1 MSIPNSRRNLD
12 IAIERLAKGSE
23 EAVRIRR
30 TMANAIV
37 GQLLPDGAVKGG
49 SSLKLI
55 FGDGATRFSRDLD
68 TARASDID
76 SYVER
81 LEDALASGWNGFT
94 GKLVP
99 GKPAKPKG
107 VPTQYIMQPFK
118 VKLSYNGKSWITVPL
133 EVGHNEIGDADDPD
147 MLVPEDVSRMFVAL
161 GFPPLDPMPFMKLA
175 HQVAQ
180 KLHALTEEGSDRV
193 HDLVDLQII
202 LREDA
207 PDVVAIKPL
216 CIRLFSY
223 RGMQEW
229 PPRITAYPD
238 WDIGYAATAEG
249 LDVLDLEHAISW
261 GNDLIDRIDKCPADL
276 SGQRLRVHDH
286 RPS

>member
-1 MSIPNSRRNLD
+1 MSMPNSRRNLD
-12 IAIERLAKGSE
+12 IAIERLAKGSD

-49 SSLKLI
+49 SSLKLR
-55 FGDGATRFSRDLD
+55 FGDGVTRFSRDLD
-68 TARASDID
+68 AARASEINE
-76 SYVER
+76 YATQ

-99 GKPAKPKG
+99 GKPAKPKD
-107 VPTQYIMQPFK
+107 VPTQYVMQPFE

-147 MLVPEDVSRMFVAL
+147 MLVPEDVSQMFVAL
-161 GFPPLDPMPFMKLA
+161 GFPPLDPMPFMKLS

-180 KLHALTEEGSDRV
+180 KLHALTEEGSNRV

-202 LREDA
+202 LREGALDL
-207 PDVVAIKPL
+207 VTIKPL
-216 CIRLFSY
+216 CIRLFAY
-223 RGMQEW
+223 RGLQEW
-229 PPRITAYPD
+229 PPRIVAYPD
-238 WDIGYAATAEG
+238 WEIGYAAAAEG
-249 LDVLDLEHAISW
+249 LGVLDLEQAIVW
-261 GNDLIDRIDKCPADL
+261 GNDLIDSIN
-276 SGQRLRVHDH
+276 GIG
-286 RPS
+286 

>member
-23 EAVRIRR
+23 EAVHIRR

-49 SSLKLI
+49 SSLKLR

-107 VPTQYIMQPFK
+107 VPTQYIMQPFE

-238 WDIGYAATAEG
+238 WDIGYAAAAEG
-249 LDVLDLEHAISW
+249 LDVLDLEHAITW

>member
-1 MSIPNSRRNLD
+1 MSMPNSRRNLD
-12 IAIERLAKGSE
+12 IAIERLAKDSE

-49 SSLKLI
+49 SSLKLR

-107 VPTQYIMQPFK
+107 VPTQYIMQPFE
-118 VKLSYNGKSWITVPL
+118 VKLSYNGKSWITVPF

-202 LREDA
+202 MREDA
-207 PDVVAIKPL
+207 PDVAAIKPI
-216 CIRLFSY
+216 CIRLFAY
-223 RGMQEW
+223 RRMQEW
-229 PPRITAYPD
+229 PPRIVAYPD
-238 WDIGYAATAEG
+238 WEIGYAAAAEG
-249 LDVLDLEHAISW
+249 LDVLDLDQAIVW
-261 GNDLIDRIDKCPADL
+261 GNDLISRIDKCLVQP
-276 SGQRLRVHDH
+276 HDKYLGEEII
-286 RPS
+286 

>member
-1 MSIPNSRRNLD
+1 MSMPNSRRNFD
-12 IAIERLAKGSE
+12 IAIERLAKDSD

-49 SSLKLI
+49 SSLKLR
-55 FGDGATRFSRDLD
+55 FGDRATRFSRDLD

-76 SYVER
+76 DYVER

-99 GKPAKPKG
+99 GKSAKPKG
-107 VPTQYIMQPFK
+107 VPTQYVMQPFE

-147 MLVPEDVSRMFVAL
+147 ILVPEDVSRIFVAL
-161 GFPPLDPMPFMKLA
+161 GFPSLDPMPFMKLA

-180 KLHALTEEGSDRV
+180 KLHALTEEGSERV

-202 LREDA
+202 MREDA
-207 PDVVAIKPL
+207 PDIADIKPL

-223 RGMQEW
+223 RGMQQW

-238 WDIGYAATAEG
+238 WEMGYAAAAEG
-249 LDVLDLEHAISW
+249 LDVLDLDHAIVW
-261 GNDLIDRIDKCPADL
+261 GNDLIQKIDSID
-276 SGQRLRVHDH
+276 
-286 RPS
+286 